1 MTPSVADLK
10 QLAPKE
16 IFPGFQGRF
25 IHSATMTFAYWEIAE
40 GSQVPVHSH
49 PHEQVV
55 NMLEGTLELTVA
67 GENHRLS
74 PGQVLVI
81 PSHAIHSG
89 KALTRCK
96 VLDVFNPVREDY
108 R

>member
-1 MTPSVADLK
+1 
-10 QLAPKE
+10 
-16 IFPGFQGRF
+16 
-25 IHSATMTFAYWEIAE
+25 MTFAYWEISA

-67 GENHRLS
+67 GENHRLT
-74 PGQVLVI
+74 PGQILVI
-81 PSHAIHSG
+81 PSNAIHSG
-89 KALTRCK
+89 KAITPCR